1 MLNVTVNQPADFSLQ
16 CGKNDLAILQRPL
29 HTADYK
35 MLIASFS
42 KLRSSKYAWPF
53 HQGPVS
59 MSRIIQKVNLNSY
72 KTFKDFMDEMIDMFQ
87 RFRDHFDQ
95 NGSHSS
101 KEVQFLVLF
110 LFSNLSFSI
119 NVAKLSNTT
128 FLMQFANS

>member
-1 MLNVTVNQPADFSLQ
+1 MAVLNQNFWSDFHMEFLLGTSKFPSKMNITVNQSADFSLQ

-101 KEVQFLVLF
+101 KEVQF
-110 LFSNLSFSI
+110 
-119 NVAKLSNTT
+119 
-128 FLMQFANS
+128 